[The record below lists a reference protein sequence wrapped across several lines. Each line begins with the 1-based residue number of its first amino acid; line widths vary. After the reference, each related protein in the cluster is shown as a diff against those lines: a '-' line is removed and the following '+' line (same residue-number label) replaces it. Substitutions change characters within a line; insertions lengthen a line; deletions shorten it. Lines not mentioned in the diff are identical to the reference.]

1 MRENS
6 QSTILFYGTVVDG
19 SKDNAAFGVLESQEL
34 KFVFESTL
42 KI

>member
-19 SKDNAAFGVLESQEL
+19 SKDNAAFGVLES
-34 KFVFESTL
+34 
-42 KI
+42 